1 MCPNCDPNTKL
12 NLANLKPLNSRDHEL
27 IKKTFKLIQVN
38 TYFIFDNDVLYRISL
53 QSNRNSN
60 PFKEAVDPKENPN
73 YYDVVKEPMGKSTED
88 MKSGLEHE
96 A

>member
-27 IKKTFKLIQVN
+27 IKKTFKLIQ
-38 TYFIFDNDVLYRISL
+38 
-53 QSNRNSN
+53 SNRNSN

-73 YYDVVKEPMGKSTED
+73 YYDVVKEPMGKLRMTIRNLFVTISFSRRSKD
-88 MKSGLEHE
+88 D
-96 A
+96 